1 MAILY
6 SCVSYG
12 TMVLAD
18 STAASGNFRDIMSNV
33 LSKIPTRNNTK
44 TTYTVENYKI
54 HVVVE
59 NGIIYMCAA
68 DASFDTKRPFAFLQD
83 IKQRFM
89 SGSLASRAITAAP
102 FELNRDFQPI
112 LAEKMEQFSKPG
124 AGGDQL
130 SMLQS
135 QVDEVKGV
143 MSDNIEKVL
152 ARGDRLDNLME
163 KTDELEASAD
173 TFKKTARRVK
183 KKYFWKNAKMMICL
197 SVVVLVVL
205 IILTLII
212 LFSTGVIKTGGGGG
226 DSTPTVSPPVTQQS
240 AKFRHL
246 T

>member
-6 SCVSYG
+6 SCIARG
-12 TMVLAD
+12 TTVLAD
-18 STAASGNFRDIMSNV
+18 STSASGNFREIMSGILPN
-33 LSKIPTRNNTK
+33 IPTRNDTK
-44 TTYTVENYKI
+44 TTYAAQNYKV

-59 NGIIYMCAA
+59 NGIIYICAA
-68 DASFDTKRPFAFLQD
+68 DASFDSKRPFAFLQD
-83 IKQRFM
+83 IKQRFT
-89 SGSLASRAITAAP
+89 SGSLASRAITASS

-143 MSDNIEKVL
+143 MSQNIEKVL

-183 KKYFWKNAKMMICL
+183 KKYFWKNAKMMIIL

-226 DSTPTVSPPVTQQS
+226 DSSTTVSPPVTPQS
-240 AKFRHL
+240 AKFRFL
-246 T
+246 